1 MSDEKN
7 NNDDDLRK
15 KAESLLLTKS
25 STINLNEAD
34 RVRLIHELQVH
45 QIELELQN
53 EIILER
59 EERFKK
65 LLTNVPGAVYQC
77 DCDETRTVR
86 YMGSRVQ
93 DLTGYPASDFIGN
106 TERSIGSILHPED
119 LASVEE
125 TISNAIQR
133 GEPWDVEYRV
143 CRSDGG
149 TLWVQDKGRA
159 DVSSDG
165 VEKTCY
171 GFLQDI
177 SMRKMSDVR
186 EKDLTVQ
193 LLRAAKMEAI
203 GQLTSG
209 IAHDF
214 NNILAII
221 IGNIDLVKILLH
233 ASGENYSLSKYLE
246 QMHKA
251 GIRAKELISQMMQFV
266 HGGDSAAD
274 SDEQIISVDS
284 AMLEVIALLKT
295 TLPSTIR
302 INMQSHVSDN
312 AHVKIH
318 PVKLHQILLNLGL
331 NARDSIDEYGAI
343 NYEINQ
349 SVIAD
354 SQCASCNQKFSGK
367 YIEIAVSD
375 NGCGINRN
383 NLYDIFTPFYSTKGV
398 ERGGGMGLSV
408 VHGIIHSVAGHL
420 LVESELNKGS
430 IFRVFLPVVEAVQ
443 ISDHPPTQ
451 PVEKKKS
458 LTGLSVMVVDDEVPL
473 TTLIKEYLEIN
484 GAEVLTF
491 NNSADAIDSITKEM
505 NGIDLLVT
513 DETMPGLTGSDMAK
527 EIHQISPELPIILC
541 TGRID
546 MGQEKRDS
554 VSGISK
560 TMYKPLD
567 LKLLVNSIAALTRI
581 DK

>member
-1 MSDEKN
+1 MSDTKI
-7 NNDDDLRK
+7 NNDVELRK
-15 KAESLLLTKS
+15 KAESLLLKKS
-25 STINLNEAD
+25 SINHLNEAD
-34 RVRLIHELQVH
+34 SVRLIHELQVH
-45 QIELELQN
+45 QIELEMQS

-59 EERFKK
+59 DERFRK

-77 DCDETRTVR
+77 DCDKARTVR
-86 YMGSRVQ
+86 YMGCRVQ
-93 DLTGYPASDFIGN
+93 DLTGYPPSDFIDN
-106 TERSIGSILHPED
+106 AERSIGSILHPED

-133 GEPWDVEYRV
+133 GETWDVEYRV
-143 CRSDGG
+143 CCSDGAI
-149 TLWVQDKGRA
+149 LWVQDKGRA

-177 SMRKMSDVR
+177 SMRKMSDAR
-186 EKDLTVQ
+186 EKGLTVQ
-193 LLRAAKMEAI
+193 LLRAAKMETI

-221 IGNIDLVKILLH
+221 IGNVDLAKILILK
-233 ASGENYSLSKYLE
+233 SGKNNSILKYLE

-266 HGGDSAAD
+266 HGGDLTAD
-274 SDEQIISVDS
+274 SDEKIVSVDS
-284 AMLEVIALLKT
+284 AMHEVMALLKT

-302 INMQSHVSDN
+302 ISMQSHVSDN
-312 AHVKIH
+312 TYAKIH

-331 NARDSIDEYGAI
+331 NARDSIEEYGII
-343 NYEINQ
+343 NFEIKQ
-349 SVIAD
+349 SVIAN

-420 LVESELNKGS
+420 LVESDLKKGS
-430 IFRVFLPVVEAVQ
+430 LFRVFLPVVDAVQ
-443 ISDHPPTQ
+443 TPDHPVTPTE
-451 PVEKKKS
+451 EKKKS
-458 LTGLSVMVVDDEVPL
+458 LTGLSVMVVDDEIPL

-491 NNSADAIDSITKEM
+491 NSSVDALDSITKEM
-505 NGIDLLVT
+505 NGVDLLVT

-527 EIHQISPELPIILC
+527 KIHQICPELPIILC

-554 VSGISK
+554 TSGISK

-567 LKLLVNSIAALTRI
+567 LNLLVNSIAGLTRI
-581 DK
+581 EK

>member
-1 MSDEKN
+1 MSDTQN
-7 NNDDDLRK
+7 NNDVELRK
-15 KAESLLLTKS
+15 KAESLLLKKPS
-25 STINLNEAD
+25 IDHLNEAD
-34 RVRLIHELQVH
+34 RVRLKHELQVH
-45 QIELELQN
+45 QIELELQSK
-53 EIILER
+53 IILER
-59 EERFKK
+59 EEGFRK
-65 LLTNVPGAVYQC
+65 LLANVPGAVYRC
-77 DCDETRTVR
+77 DCDKMRTVR
-86 YMGSRVQ
+86 YMGYRVQ
-93 DLTGYPASDFIGN
+93 DLTGYPASDFIDN
-106 TERSIGSILHPED
+106 AVRSIGSILHPDD
-119 LASVEE
+119 LSSVEE

-143 CRSDGG
+143 CCSDGE
-149 TLWVQDKGRA
+149 TLWIQDKGRA

-165 VEKTCY
+165 TEKICY

-177 SMRKMSDVR
+177 SMRKKSELR

-221 IGNIDLVKILLH
+221 IGNVDLAKILLQKN
-233 ASGENYSLSKYLE
+233 GENNSLSKYLE
-246 QMHKA
+246 QMHQA
-251 GIRAKELISQMMQFV
+251 GTRAKELISQMMQFV
-266 HGGDSAAD
+266 HGGDSTAD
-274 SDEQIISVDS
+274 SDQQIICVDS
-284 AMLEVIALLKT
+284 SVREVIALLKT

-312 AHVKIH
+312 TRVKIH

-343 NYEINQ
+343 NYEIKQ
-349 SVIAD
+349 SVITN
-354 SQCASCNQKFSGK
+354 SQCASCNQKISGK
-367 YIEIAVSD
+367 YIEITVSD

-420 LVESELNKGS
+420 LVESELNQGS
-430 IFRVFLPVVEAVQ
+430 TFRVFLPVAETVQ
-443 ISDHPPTQ
+443 MPDHPATQ

-458 LTGLSVMVVDDEVPL
+458 LTGLSVMVVDDETPL

-484 GAEVLTF
+484 GAEVSTF
-491 NNSADAIDSITKEM
+491 NSSVDALDSITNET
-505 NGIDLLVT
+505 NVVDLLVT

-527 EIHQISPELPIILC
+527 QIHQINPELPIILC

-546 MGQEKRDS
+546 MGQEKRNS
-554 VSGISK
+554 TIGISK

-567 LKLLVNSIAALTRI
+567 LQLLVNSIVELTRV